1 MTNLHVLLCRKG
13 SECYMVVAQDTL
25 KGAMQSLGTYYD
37 DVKYVREEPDGSPF
51 IKKWC
56 GTRQIG
62 SSVLRHCAFYG
73 LFGTRRK
80 KPLHET

>member
-51 IKKWC
+51 IKKWF
-56 GTRQIG
+56 GKLHILR
-62 SSVLRHCAFYG
+62 SVLKHCAFYG
-73 LFGTRRK
+73 LFGTISMI
-80 KPLHET
+80 PLHES